1 MHDVLNATPAS
12 LSPKPALSSSL
23 STVASLLPPTHI
35 PILRFP
41 IPGCFLSRI
50 KYTRLG
56 TSYNGF
62 RERLHRN
69 AREIDRRAGC
79 SLGMSVEPTPCHFDE
94 CPSGFQS
101 PMYTTIYTTCTSL
114 SAIAHSLLPSLK
126 VTKMSEAFVSKDV
139 YAIYD
144 MMEPIA
150 DYLGVK
156 TQQLT
161 RNQSPDAFCLVQS
174 KGDLGAN
181 TDRAM
186 AARGSFN
193 GLPYE
198 LQCILCD
205 HLNATKNSFSEI
217 LTELTPSPVSFSLYY
232 DSPGVLR
239 LAQLDSNLATLHST
253 VTHFDSAFV
262 APVHTDPRV
271 TTSTLTTAFD
281 AAESAYHDHDATQ
294 KLNEF
299 DLAES
304 KIILR
309 DLMEDLP
316 DLKIDETEKS
326 DIVQGLSA
334 SITNSAQ
341 TRSSDTNQQ
350 DALTDRLQTANGELN
365 IATAAVV
372 ECTALIKTTKQDV
385 ARYKKACR
393 SSLISSTPLRHAV
406 QTAKHALSTHKE
418 RQGKS
423 SVHVPL
429 DERGYGSDC
438 AALRS
443 LLSDHITTVRQERA
457 DFLLRSTAV
466 EPTIGFE
473 MLSDQFIRHL
483 AQLAAFDQ
491 CFTKILLAAIN
502 LPTMDDTSTCVEMR
516 NEVLGERIYNNS
528 NIKGTSF
535 IEKLLDVEFLFSKF
549 ITAVN
554 DIFPTPKPQVYHDEI
569 MSWLLPGFPFYV
581 RREHF
586 IYFNEKAVHA
596 VGYWVNKTNIN
607 GRTFPVIRFIT
618 DVVSKSSIASP
629 GFALMPHAS
638 LHTSS
643 VLSPVIDELRAH
655 VNDDF
660 AKLGTDPAVLHKLM
674 NDFYKTMVTQQELAL
689 QHNLLLVDSRHPT
702 DKIKSLAAAQ
712 NVSSGHGQET
722 SDDNSLPGRTST
734 QAPDVSTDSS
744 RNKRCKVTIL
754 NCIGA
759 DHGEID
765 NSTEMK
771 CPCGEPLPLGF
782 LGTYCSTT
790 CHTRY
795 VTDNPSI
802 TVLDEM
808 IRRFQMAIDYQ
819 HALACA
825 AADHADANDGTKFI
839 PPAPPQL

>member
-12 LSPKPALSSSL
+12 LSPKPALSPSL
-23 STVASLLPPTHI
+23 SIVASLLPLTHI
-35 PILRFP
+35 PILRSP
-41 IPGCFLSRI
+41 TPGYFLSHI

-69 AREIDRRAGC
+69 AREIERRARC
-79 SLGMSVEPTPCHFDE
+79 SFGMSVETTPCHFDE
-94 CPSGFQS
+94 CSSGFQS
-101 PMYTTIYTTCTSL
+101 LMYTNINNTCTSL

-139 YAIYD
+139 YEIYD
-144 MMEPIA
+144 MMEHIA
-150 DYLGVK
+150 DHLGVK

-161 RNQSPDAFCLVQS
+161 RNLSPDAFCLVQS
-174 KGDLGAN
+174 ENDLYAN

-198 LQCILCD
+198 LQSFICD
-205 HLNATKNSFSEI
+205 HLNDTKNNFSEI

-232 DSPGVLR
+232 DSPGVLW
-239 LAQLDSNLATLHST
+239 LAQIDSNLATLHSA
-253 VTHFDSAFV
+253 VTYFNSAFV
-262 APVHTDPRV
+262 APVHTDPSV
-271 TTSTLTTAFD
+271 TTATLTMALE
-281 AAESAYHDHDATQ
+281 AAQSAYEDNETMS
-294 KLNEF
+294 KLNNF
-299 DLAES
+299 DLVES
-304 KIILR
+304 KISLS
-309 DLMEDLP
+309 DLMEGLP
-316 DLKIDETEKS
+316 DLKNDETEKS

-334 SITNSAQ
+334 SVTNSAQ
-341 TRSSDTNQQ
+341 TRSSDSAQQ
-350 DALTDRLQTANGELN
+350 VALTEGLQTANGELN
-365 IATAAVV
+365 IATAAVA
-372 ECTALIKTTKQDV
+372 ECTALIKKTKEDMV
-385 ARYKKACR
+385 RYKAACR
-393 SSLISSTPLRHAV
+393 ASLKNSTPLRHAV
-406 QTAKHALSTHKE
+406 QTARLALSTHKE

-429 DERGYGSDC
+429 DERGYGSGC

-473 MLSDQFIRHL
+473 MFSDQFIHHF
-483 AQLAAFDQ
+483 AHLAAFDR
-491 CFTKILLAAIN
+491 CFAKILIAAIN
-502 LPTMDDTSTCVEMR
+502 LPSMDDTSTCIQMR
-516 NEVLGERIYNNS
+516 NEILGEDINKNS
-528 NIKGTSF
+528 NIKYTSF
-535 IEKLLDVEFLFSKF
+535 IEKLLDVELSFSKF
-549 ITAVN
+549 IIAVN
-554 DIFPTPKPQVYHDEI
+554 KIFPTPKPQVYHDEI
-569 MSWLLPGFPFYV
+569 MSNLLPGFEFYV
-581 RREHF
+581 RRDQF
-586 IYFNEKAVHA
+586 IYFNEKAVRA

-607 GRTFPVIRFIT
+607 GRTFPVINFIT
-618 DVVSKSSIASP
+618 DVVGKSHIASP
-629 GFALMPHAS
+629 GFDLMPHAS
-638 LHTSS
+638 LRASS
-643 VLSPVIDELRAH
+643 VLGPFIDKLRAH

-660 AKLGTDPAVLHKLM
+660 VKLGTEPAVLHKLM

-689 QHNLLLVDSRHPT
+689 KHNLLLVDSRHPT

-712 NVSSGHGQET
+712 DVSSGNGQAPV
-722 SDDNSLPGRTST
+722 DNSLPGSTST
-734 QAPDVSTDSS
+734 QAPGVSTDSS

-771 CPCGEPLPLGF
+771 CPCGETLPPGF

-790 CHTRY
+790 CHNRY
-795 VTDNPSI
+795 VTDNPSF

-808 IRRFQMAIDYQ
+808 IRRFQMTMDYQ
-819 HALACA
+819 YALACA